1 MICSEREAVAAFCGK
16 LSPHVRHDRHVL
28 SQESWEKTEGEFIC
42 PLSPDLCADDV
53 EFVEEI
59 LRDRMMAVGASSPA
73 C

>member
-1 MICSEREAVAAFCGK
+1 M
-16 LSPHVRHDRHVL
+16 
-28 SQESWEKTEGEFIC
+28 EGEFIC